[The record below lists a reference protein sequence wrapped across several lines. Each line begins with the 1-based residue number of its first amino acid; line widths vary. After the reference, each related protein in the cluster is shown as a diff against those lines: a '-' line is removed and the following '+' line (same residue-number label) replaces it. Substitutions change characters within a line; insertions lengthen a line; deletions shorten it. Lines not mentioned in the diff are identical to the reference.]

1 MFIVKISEPFNSA
14 ETITLRLLKTL
25 YDIFL
30 NIIENNPLK
39 KMRLLTAFLFLHQK
53 LRVWGM

>member
-1 MFIVKISEPFNSA
+1 MFVIKISEPFNSA
-14 ETITLRLLKTL
+14 ETITPLLLKTL

-39 KMRLLTAFLFLHQK
+39 KMRLLPFCFCT
-53 LRVWGM
+53 MN

>member
-1 MFIVKISEPFNSA
+1 MFVIKISEPFNSA
-14 ETITLRLLKTL
+14 ETITPLLLKTL

-39 KMRLLTAFLFLHQK
+39 KMRLLTAFLFLHHE
-53 LRVWGM
+53 LRVQSV